1 MSGNGQIN
9 LKEESDMASDK
20 NTRLKPEWVSNNGS
34 GARLFAY
41 SCAISGKDV
50 GASSSEDK
58 AKVGSGISGLMKE
71 LEKTKLDTCD
81 NA

>member
-1 MSGNGQIN
+1 MG
-9 LKEESDMASDK
+9 SDVITMP
-20 NTRLKPEWVSNNGS
+20 KPEWITNDG

-41 SCAISGKDV
+41 SCALSGKD
-50 GASSSEDK
+50 GSATSSSGDK
-58 AKVGSGISGLMKE
+58 AKDGTGISGLMKE

>member
-1 MSGNGQIN
+1 
-9 LKEESDMASDK
+9 MASDK
-20 NTRLKPEWVSNNGS
+20 HKSLKPEWVSNNGC
-34 GARLFAY
+34 GTRLFAY

-50 GASSSEDK
+50 GASSSGDK
-58 AKVGSGISGLMKE
+58 AKGSSGTTGLMKE

>member
-1 MSGNGQIN
+1 MG
-9 LKEESDMASDK
+9 SDK
-20 NTRLKPEWVSNNGS
+20 NTSVKPEWLSNNGS
-34 GARLFAY
+34 DARLFAY

-50 GASSSEDK
+50 GASSSVDK
-58 AKVGSGISGLMKE
+58 AKGSSGITGLMKE